1 MGIRRRLQQRLRR
14 ELQQAQLHLERLRL
28 RFTPFRVRRERQQLA
43 AINALERVLES
54 RLPEG
59 LSAAGERLVLFSH
72 FHPKGWL
79 QRCIRRELADL
90 RERGWQVL
98 LLTDQLDADALGWC
112 GQQGIGWL
120 RRRNEGRDF
129 GAFQDGWLWLQQQ
142 SVGAELERLILLN
155 DSVYPVLDL
164 GASSWPRFL
173 NHAGEEVLGFSDSFQ
188 NGYHLQ
194 SYGLHLPAAVI
205 RQPWWEAYWRTYPGW
220 GGMRVAIRDGEIGL
234 SALLMDHGVGLRA
247 LHPVSRLRAHI
258 ASGEL
263 LEQLQQHCSTPA
275 AVWIQKQLLAT
286 GMSGVNFY
294 SPAHYWAIPLL
305 LDGCPFLK
313 RWLFES
319 NDRQMLD
326 PLLVAGGD
334 AALVDPEELVDF
346 LRPPVIG
353 FAG

>member
-1 MGIRRRLQQRLRR
+1 MGIRRRVQKVLLM
-14 ELQQAQLHLERLRL
+14 ELQQAQVHWQRTRLRL
-28 RFTPFRVRRERQQLA
+28 TPFRGRWERHQLA
-43 AINALERVLES
+43 AINALVRVLES

-59 LSAAGERLVLFSH
+59 LSATGGRLVLFSH

-79 QRCIRRELADL
+79 QRCIRRELADM
-90 RERGWQVL
+90 RDRGWPVL
-98 LLTDQLDADALGWC
+98 LLTDQLDTDALSWC

-129 GAFQDGWLWLQQQ
+129 GAFQDGWLWLKHQ
-142 SVGAELERLILLN
+142 GLAAGLDRLILLN
-155 DSVYPVLDL
+155 DSVYPVRDL

-173 NHAGEEVLGFSDSFQ
+173 EHQGAEVLGFSDSFQ

-194 SYGLHLPAAVI
+194 SYGLHVPAGVLN
-205 RQPWWEAYWRTYPGW
+205 QTWWDGYWRTYPGW

-234 SALLMDHGVGLRA
+234 SELLMDHGVGLRA
-247 LHPVSRLRAHI
+247 LHPVSRLRAQI
-258 ASGEL
+258 ASVRL
-263 LEQLQQHCSTPA
+263 FEQLQQHCSKPA
-275 AVWIQKQLLAT
+275 AVWIQKKLLAT
-286 GMSGVNFY
+286 GMSSVNFY

-313 RWLFES
+313 RALLES

-334 AALVDPEELVDF
+334 AALVDPQELADF
-346 LRPPVIG
+346 LRPPLIG

>member
-1 MGIRRRLQQRLRR
+1 MGLRRRVQQELRR
-14 ELQQAQLHLERLRL
+14 ELQQAQLCLEPLRL
-28 RFTPFRVRRERQQLA
+28 RFTPFRARRERQQLA

-59 LSAAGERLVLFSH
+59 LSAVGERLVLFSH

-79 QRCIRRELADL
+79 QRCIRRELTDL

-98 LLTDQLDADALGWC
+98 LLTDQLNADALGWC

-142 SVGAELERLILLN
+142 GLATGLERLILLN
-155 DSVYPVLDL
+155 DSVYPVLNL

-173 NHAGEEVLGFSDSFQ
+173 DHPETRCWGSVILQ

-194 SYGLHLPAAVI
+194 SYGLPAGCGIHSLVGG
-205 RQPWWEAYWRTYPGW
+205 YWRTYPGW

-247 LHPVSRLRAHI
+247 LHPVSRCGLISPVLNCSSSCSSTARSRRRCGFKSSFWLR
-258 ASGEL
+258 G
-263 LEQLQQHCSTPA
+263 
-275 AVWIQKQLLAT
+275 
-286 GMSGVNFY
+286 
-294 SPAHYWAIPLL
+294 
-305 LDGCPFLK
+305 
-313 RWLFES
+313 
-319 NDRQMLD
+319 
-326 PLLVAGGD
+326 
-334 AALVDPEELVDF
+334 
-346 LRPPVIG
+346 
-353 FAG
+353 